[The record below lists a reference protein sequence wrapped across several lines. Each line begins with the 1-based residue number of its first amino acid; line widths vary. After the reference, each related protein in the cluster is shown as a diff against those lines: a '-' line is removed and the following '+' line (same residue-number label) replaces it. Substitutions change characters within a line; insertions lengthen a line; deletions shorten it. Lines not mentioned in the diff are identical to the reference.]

1 MKKIYIKIDGIHCNH
16 CVDVISKGLKR
27 ITNIRDVTFDG
38 SIALVSY
45 VKEIDKNEIIKIITD
60 LGYTT
65 KEDDISYS
73 KEVLDNKKR
82 IKVGE
87 FIGIS
92 LGIISISILIYK
104 IFGFNIFG
112 VIPTIDNDITYGVLF
127 VTGLLTSIHC
137 ISMCGGI
144 NLMAVLNTSLNRSF
158 KKPVLYN
165 LGRLISYTLM
175 GGIVGLLGKVISS
188 SLNISGVVILITA
201 GIMLLISLDMLGII
215 SIKKIRIFRYKVM
228 SRNSFVIGLLNGF
241 MPCGPLQAMQIYA
254 LSTGSFF
261 KGALAMFL
269 FGLGTVPLML
279 FSGLIINMLKGKW
292 KYRINKVASVMLV
305 FLSIVML
312 NRGLLSFNV
321 DILRPFNNY
330 DKFMSSEI
338 VDDYQ
343 EVLID
348 LEYDKY
354 QDILLQKGIPVRFII
369 KVSSDTLTGC
379 NNEIVIQKFGIKQKL
394 NEGINV
400 IEFTPQEEGV
410 ITYTCWMNMIKNT
423 IKVIDDIKYFKGE

>member
-1 MKKIYIKIDGIHCNH
+1 
-16 CVDVISKGLKR
+16 
-27 ITNIRDVTFDG
+27 
-38 SIALVSY
+38 
-45 VKEIDKNEIIKIITD
+45 
-60 LGYTT
+60 
-65 KEDDISYS
+65 
-73 KEVLDNKKR
+73 
-82 IKVGE
+82 
-87 FIGIS
+87 
-92 LGIISISILIYK
+92 
-104 IFGFNIFG
+104 
-112 VIPTIDNDITYGVLF
+112 
-127 VTGLLTSIHC
+127 
-137 ISMCGGI
+137 
-144 NLMAVLNTSLNRSF
+144 
-158 KKPVLYN
+158 
-165 LGRLISYTLM
+165 
-175 GGIVGLLGKVISS
+175 
-188 SLNISGVVILITA
+188 
-201 GIMLLISLDMLGII
+201 
-215 SIKKIRIFRYKVM
+215 
-228 SRNSFVIGLLNGF
+228 
-241 MPCGPLQAMQIYA
+241 
-254 LSTGSFF
+254 
-261 KGALAMFL
+261 
-269 FGLGTVPLML
+269 ML

-369 KVSSDTLTGC
+369 KASSDTLTGC

>member
-16 CVDVISKGLKR
+16 CVDVISKRLKR

-321 DILRPFNNY
+321 DILRPFNSY

-338 VDDYQ
+338 VDGYQ

-369 KVSSDTLTGC
+369 KASSDTLTGC
-379 NNEIVIQKFGIKQKL
+379 NNEIIIQKFGIKQKL

>member
-16 CVDVISKGLKR
+16 CDDVISKRLKR

-87 FIGIS
+87 FIRIS

-144 NLMAVLNTSLNRSF
+144 NLMAV
-158 KKPVLYN
+158 
-165 LGRLISYTLM
+165 
-175 GGIVGLLGKVISS
+175 
-188 SLNISGVVILITA
+188 
-201 GIMLLISLDMLGII
+201 
-215 SIKKIRIFRYKVM
+215 
-228 SRNSFVIGLLNGF
+228 
-241 MPCGPLQAMQIYA
+241 
-254 LSTGSFF
+254 
-261 KGALAMFL
+261 
-269 FGLGTVPLML
+269 
-279 FSGLIINMLKGKW
+279 
-292 KYRINKVASVMLV
+292 
-305 FLSIVML
+305 
-312 NRGLLSFNV
+312 
-321 DILRPFNNY
+321 
-330 DKFMSSEI
+330 
-338 VDDYQ
+338 
-343 EVLID
+343 
-348 LEYDKY
+348 
-354 QDILLQKGIPVRFII
+354 
-369 KVSSDTLTGC
+369 C
-379 NNEIVIQKFGIKQKL
+379 NNEIVRQKFGIKQKL
-394 NEGINV
+394 KEGINV

>member
-1 MKKIYIKIDGIHCNH
+1 MKKIYIKINGIHCNH

-188 SLNISGVVILITA
+188 SLNISEVVILITA

-305 FLSIVML
+305 FLSIGML

-369 KVSSDTLTGC
+369 KASSDTLTGC
-379 NNEIVIQKFGIKQKL
+379 NNEIVIQKFGIKRKL